1 MFDEA
6 ESGSNQVR
14 RARRSRFASPAAFLV
29 STAVLFVL
37 SVASIRYARSWAETP
52 QERPMLVRAYRSF
65 NGLRDQI
72 QEGFRPA
79 FAALVEFAYPEDG
92 STA

>member
-1 MFDEA
+1 
-6 ESGSNQVR
+6 
-14 RARRSRFASPAAFLV
+14 
-29 STAVLFVL
+29 
-37 SVASIRYARSWAETP
+37 
-52 QERPMLVRAYRSF
+52 MLVRAYRSF